1 MNIYFMSPNGF
12 KDEHIDEI
20 ISTLKIKEIINLL
33 PAGESPAWLNKYNG
47 IVTFRR
53 YANMVLDD
61 AVKKA
66 VYTLVNKINVPVF
79 QDHVLVEKIQMD
91 LYKESKCDDLVHN
104 LTLEDPNILI
114 LKDYIYINRYNIYN
128 IYDELSNIEEK
139 EESSVNFTKFTMNI
153 LKKYVNIDYQSR
165 LLFADISFPSSD
177 KNKDIYKIA
186 SYFQNISGGKSMSEL
201 REYYMTDEY
210 IKRRQEI
217 SEEYDRRL
225 SCLQEN
231 QRCDYD
237 DDPWGAKSEMD
248 YIRGSGGDWIDY

>member
-33 PAGESPAWLNKYNG
+33 PAEESPAWLNKYNG

-53 YANMVLDD
+53 YAYMDLDD

-79 QDHVLVEKIQMD
+79 QDHVLVGKIQMD
-91 LYKESKCDDLVHN
+91 LYKESKCDDLAHN
-104 LTLEDPNILI
+104 LTLKDPNILI
-114 LKDYIYINRYNIYN
+114 LKDYIYINRYNR
-128 IYDELSNIEEK
+128 YDELLNIEEK
-139 EESSVNFTKFTMNI
+139 EESSVDFTKYTMSI

-165 LLFADISFPSSD
+165 LLFAAISFPSSD
-177 KNKDIYKIA
+177 KNKDEYKIA
-186 SYFQNISGGKSMSEL
+186 SFFQNISGGKSMSEL

-210 IKRRQEI
+210 IKHRQEI
-217 SEEYDRRL
+217 SEEYDRYL
-225 SCLQEN
+225 SYLQED
-231 QRCDYD
+231 QS

-248 YIRGSGGDWIDY
+248 YIRNNGGDWD